1 MKGFVSYLPAT
12 PNVQFM
18 RRRMIGFILSALLIV
33 FGIGDLFVQGLNL
46 GIDFRGGIL
55 LEVKTPAEADL
66 SLMREQVGALDL
78 GEISL
83 QEFGA
88 PDVVLIRIQRQEG
101 DEAAQA
107 AAIERA
113 TQALGNEIEV
123 RRQEFVGPQV
133 GQELIQAGLMS
144 IGFALLGILIYIWL
158 RFEWQFAVAAVI
170 ALLHDSIATVA
181 LFSLTQ
187 MEFNLSTVAAVLMIA
202 GYSINDTVV
211 VFDRIREY
219 LNTYTRKDKKEVI
232 NMAINSTISRTVIT
246 SLTTLLVVGILFF
259 FGGTS
264 IKGFAFALLVGI
276 VVGTYSSVFVATP
289 IMSDLSKD
297 LTPTKAKKDEGS
309 KGFSKAVKTA

>member
-1 MKGFVSYLPAT
+1 MPVYFWRGAGTGLLGHPDRWDPHLDVHGYHGDPVVCGCLAATHQAKHLAAVSLTGKISRQTIGDANKRVNAMKGFVSYLPAT
-12 PNVQFM
+12 SNIQFM
-18 RRRMIGFILSALLIV
+18 RRRMIGFILSGLLIV
-33 FGIGDLFVQGLNL
+33 FGIGDLFIQGLNL

-55 LEVKTPAEADL
+55 LEVQTPAEADL
-66 SLMREQVGALDL
+66 SLMRDQIGALDL

-113 TQALGNEIEV
+113 RAALGSEIEI

-133 GQELIQAGLMS
+133 GQELIKAGLMS

-211 VFDRIREY
+211 VFDRMREN
-219 LNTYTRKDKKEVI
+219 LR
-232 NMAINSTISRTVIT
+232 
-246 SLTTLLVVGILFF
+246 
-259 FGGTS
+259 
-264 IKGFAFALLVGI
+264 
-276 VVGTYSSVFVATP
+276 
-289 IMSDLSKD
+289 
-297 LTPTKAKKDEGS
+297 
-309 KGFSKAVKTA
+309 